1 MPVKDPSYNF
11 IEMNFYER
19 RRRILQLLRM
29 RPRPRCSLSELVTRV
44 TGTASGP
51 GMVTGR
57 GSSECEIHI
66 DGNMFFWIAGLAGAG
81 LAFLT
86 YQAITMGRRR
96 RRDTGHS
103 PAWGGRI
110 ADMLW
115 LGRNTH
121 WISGILLQPII
132 LPISCTD
139 QFCTYKLH
147 KEYF

>member
-1 MPVKDPSYNF
+1 
-11 IEMNFYER
+11 MNFYER

-29 RPRPRCSLSELVTRV
+29 RPRPRCSMSELVSMV
-44 TGTASGP
+44 TGTASNP

-96 RRDTGHS
+96 RRDTDSGHG
-103 PAWGGRI
+103 WI

-121 WISGILLQPII
+121 WISGISTSTHHPTQ
-132 LPISCTD
+132 
-139 QFCTYKLH
+139 KLH
-147 KEYF
+147 RSILHVIVAQRIFLVCHMKDFSVK

>member
-1 MPVKDPSYNF
+1 M
-11 IEMNFYER
+11 
-19 RRRILQLLRM
+19 LRL
-29 RPRPRCSLSELVTRV
+29 RPRPRCSLSELVSMV
-44 TGTASGP
+44 TGAASDP
-51 GMVTGR
+51 VTGR

-86 YQAITMGRRR
+86 FQAITMGRRR

-115 LGRNTH
+115 LGRNTR
-121 WISGILLQPII
+121 WITGILLQPII
-132 LPISCTD
+132 PRHCSILSM
-139 QFCTYKLH
+139 
-147 KEYF
+147 

>member
-1 MPVKDPSYNF
+1 M
-11 IEMNFYER
+11 
-19 RRRILQLLRM
+19 LRM
-29 RPRPRCSLSELVTRV
+29 RPRPRCSLSELVSMV
-44 TGTASGP
+44 TGTVSNP

-96 RRDTGHS
+96 RRDTGSGHG
-103 PAWGGRI
+103 WI
-110 ADMLW
+110 ADMIW

-121 WISGILLQPII
+121 WIS
-132 LPISCTD
+132 
-139 QFCTYKLH
+139 
-147 KEYF
+147 